1 MNVPEFLRQKSAGI
15 ESLLRAYGPSAEL
28 SPRESK
34 YYLEIADR
42 WEKMTKGLE
51 EAEYEGEE
59 FNADGD
65 CIPCCPVCGSVNK
78 YPKGITHESDCELYL
93 GLVAARE
100 PLKGVDQ

>member
-51 EAEYEGEE
+51 EAEYEGVEWSSE
-59 FNADGD
+59 GD
-65 CIPCCPVCGSVNK
+65 PVPACPVCGNTNS
-78 YPKGITHESDCELYL
+78 YPKGITHEKDCALFIGKCAAIEELNM
-93 GLVAARE
+93 
-100 PLKGVDQ
+100 PN